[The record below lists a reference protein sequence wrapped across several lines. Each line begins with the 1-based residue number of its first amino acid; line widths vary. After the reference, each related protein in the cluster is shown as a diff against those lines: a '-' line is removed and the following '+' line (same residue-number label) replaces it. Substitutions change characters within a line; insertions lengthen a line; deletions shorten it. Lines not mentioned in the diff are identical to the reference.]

1 MKVSVY
7 LVALSNILLVSAVP
21 AEAKKGDVSATTVDG
36 AVSLP
41 DGVFKSSVGA
51 AAWCGGFTE
60 GQCSYLC
67 GALGYPYYYC
77 DANYCNCLF

>member
-21 AEAKKGDVSATTVDG
+21 AEARRDGVVATTVDG
-36 AVSLP
+36 DVSLP
-41 DGVFKSSVGA
+41 DGVFKSSVEA
-51 AAWCGGFTE
+51 AAYCGGFSAD
-60 GQCSYLC
+60 QCSRLC

-77 DANYCNCLF
+77 DANYCNCTF